1 MDFDLD
7 YLTRQLPALRAGL
20 VLTVQASALAI
31 LISIAIGLLGASF
44 RVLRLPVLAHIVV
57 GYVEFI
63 RNTPILVQIFFVF
76 FGLPTIGL
84 QLSLFW
90 SGVVALAL
98 WAGAFQ
104 TENVRG
110 GLAASLKDV
119 TGRDDALARVD
130 QLLKGYYDLFLDEP
144 VTRDIW
150 SGTQSDKALQ
160 ELDIEDSRENAK
172 LFFDALK
179 HLVPK
184 RDHARFEAA
193 SFLLM
198 QLSGAAV
205 RLAIAVERKQ
215 GDRLIAEYRGMMRRE
230 LESLLGP

>member
-1 MDFDLD
+1 MSD
-7 YLTRQLPALRAGL
+7 PAFQRRKPTQARARERVERILATATEMIAETGSDAMRMTELAERAGVPIGSL
-20 VLTVQASALAI
+20 YQYFPDKPAILRTLALAVME
-31 LISIAIGLLGASF
+31 
-44 RVLRLPVLAHIVV
+44 R
-57 GYVEFI
+57 
-63 RNTPILVQIFFVF
+63 
-76 FGLPTIGL
+76 
-84 QLSLFW
+84 
-90 SGVVALAL
+90 
-98 WAGAFQ
+98 
-104 TENVRG
+104 VRG

-160 ELDIEDSRENAK
+160 ALDIEDSRENAG

-184 RDHARFEAA
+184 RDHARLEAA

-230 LESLLGP
+230 LESLLAR

>member
-1 MDFDLD
+1 MSD
-7 YLTRQLPALRAGL
+7 PAILRRKPTQARARERVERILATATEMIAETGSDAMRMTELAERAGVPIGSL
-20 VLTVQASALAI
+20 YQYFPDKPAILRTLALAVME
-31 LISIAIGLLGASF
+31 
-44 RVLRLPVLAHIVV
+44 R
-57 GYVEFI
+57 
-63 RNTPILVQIFFVF
+63 
-76 FGLPTIGL
+76 
-84 QLSLFW
+84 
-90 SGVVALAL
+90 
-98 WAGAFQ
+98 
-104 TENVRG
+104 VRG

-130 QLLKGYYDLFLDEP
+130 TLLKGYYDLFLDEP

-215 GDRLIAEYRGMMRRE
+215 GDRLIAEYRSMMRRE

>member
-1 MDFDLD
+1 MSD
-7 YLTRQLPALRAGL
+7 PAILRRKPTQARARERVERILAAATEMIAETGSDAMRMTELAERAGVPIGSL
-20 VLTVQASALAI
+20 YQYFPDKPAILRTLALAVME
-31 LISIAIGLLGASF
+31 
-44 RVLRLPVLAHIVV
+44 R
-57 GYVEFI
+57 
-63 RNTPILVQIFFVF
+63 
-76 FGLPTIGL
+76 
-84 QLSLFW
+84 
-90 SGVVALAL
+90 
-98 WAGAFQ
+98 
-104 TENVRG
+104 VRG
-110 GLAASLKDV
+110 GLAANLMDV
-119 TGRDDALARVD
+119 AGREDALARVD

-160 ELDIEDSRENAK
+160 ELDIEDSRENAR

-215 GDRLIAEYRGMMRRE
+215 GDRLMAEYRGMMRRE